1 MNASPRLRVGLYGA
15 ATLVVACAV
24 GPLVLPSL
32 PPPDPVRA
40 ALEPPLTRFTA
51 VTLIDG
57 SVLSSPHVTAVG
69 DNIIVGTGVRQR
81 ELPRDRVASVADH
94 RFWFGSDR
102 FGRDVLR
109 RLLTGGRV
117 SLAIAAFAVF
127 VALVLGSTVGIVA
140 ASAGGIVDGLLM
152 RTVDALLAFP
162 VLFLMIL
169 AATLFRPSPALL
181 VVLLGVTSWMGLAR
195 LVRGQVLSLRS
206 RSFVL
211 AARASGTRPHDIARL
226 HYLPN
231 IVGPVAQDTALRMG
245 DIVIAEATL
254 SYLGLGVPP
263 ALPTWGSMVA
273 EGHQVMLDG
282 WWLAVFPGLAIAS
295 LVICL
300 ALIGDGLQQ
309 LGDTSA

>member
-1 MNASPRLRVGLYGA
+1 VKAPTRLRAGLFGVA
-15 ATLVVACAV
+15 ALAGACAV
-24 GPLVLPSL
+24 GSLVLPTL
-32 PPPDPVRA
+32 PAPDPVRA
-40 ALEPPLTRFTA
+40 ALQPPFTRITT
-51 VTLIDG
+51 VTLVDG
-57 SVLSSPHVTAVG
+57 SAFSSPQVAADG
-69 DNIIVGTGVRQR
+69 DTIVVGTGVRRR
-81 ELPRDRVASVADH
+81 ELPRDRVASVEDH
-94 RFWFGSDR
+94 RFWLGSDR

-117 SLAIAAFAVF
+117 SLAIAAFGVF
-127 VALVLGSTVGIVA
+127 VALILGSAVGIVA
-140 ASAGGIVDGLLM
+140 ASAGGIVDAVLM

-169 AATLFRPSPALL
+169 AATLFQPSPALL

-195 LVRGQVLSLRS
+195 LVRGQ
-206 RSFVL
+206 
-211 AARASGTRPHDIARL
+211 ARASGTRPHRIAL
-226 HYLPN
+226 FHYLPN
-231 IVGPVAQDTALRMG
+231 LVGPLAQDTALRMG

-263 ALPTWGSMVA
+263 SIPTWGSMVA

-282 WWLAVFPGLAIAS
+282 WWLAVFPGLAIAG

-309 LGDTSA
+309 LGDTRA